1 MLLRGLTVSDHQ
13 PAHSPRDTYR
23 ASACDGK
30 VSFSSF
36 TQAQLVAVRGTRR
49 GKSRQVYHCTFCHHF
64 HLGRRP
70 INQRPRRRE
79 TIDDDV

>member
-1 MLLRGLTVSDHQ
+1 VSDHQ

-30 VSFSSF
+30 VAFATF
-36 TQAQLVAVRGTRR
+36 TQAQLIAVRGTRR
-49 GKSRQVYHCTFCHHF
+49 GKSRQVYHCTFCHQF

-70 INQRPRRRE
+70 INQRQRRRARQADE
-79 TIDDDV
+79 E

>member
-1 MLLRGLTVSDHQ
+1 MSDHQ

-30 VSFSSF
+30 VAFATF
-36 TQAQLVAVRGTRR
+36 TQAQLIAVRGTRR
-49 GKSRQVYHCTFCHHF
+49 GKSRQVYHCTFCHQF

-70 INQRPRRRE
+70 INQRQRRRARQADE
-79 TIDDDV
+79 E

>member
-1 MLLRGLTVSDHQ
+1 MNDHQ

-49 GKSRQVYHCTFCHHF
+49 GKSRQVYHCTFCHQF

-70 INQRPRRRE
+70 INQRQRRRARQADE
-79 TIDDDV
+79 E